1 MNSDE
6 LKKRTQQFALRVL
19 ALGGALPRSP
29 AGRVIAYQLIKSGT
43 SVGANYRSACRGK
56 SKADFISKL
65 GTVLEEADE
74 SAFWMELIIAGE
86 LLSAAR
92 VQPLLQEANELTAIF
107 AAGLKTAKRNG
118 PE

>member
-19 ALGGALPRSP
+19 KLADALPRTP
-29 AGRVIAYQLIKSGT
+29 AGRVIAYQLVKSGT
-43 SVGANYRSACRGK
+43 SVGANYRAACRGK

-74 SAFWMELIIAGE
+74 SAFWLELIITGG
-86 LLSAAR
+86 LLAAAR

-107 AAGLKTAKRNG
+107 ASGLKSAKRNAA
-118 PE
+118 

>member
-19 ALGGALPRSP
+19 KLADALPRTP
-29 AGRVIAYQLIKSGT
+29 AGRVIAYQLVKSGT
-43 SVGANYRSACRGK
+43 SVGANYRAACRGK

-74 SAFWMELIIAGE
+74 SAFWLELIIAGG
-86 LLSAAR
+86 LLAAAR
-92 VQPLLQEANELTAIF
+92 VQPLLQEANELAAIF
-107 AAGLKTAKRNG
+107 ASGLKSAKRNAV
-118 PE
+118 